1 MKKLNPYIQF
11 VIGFLSIMML
21 WGIGALFNIPFIDN
35 WCYENIDTEEIIF
48 SCIVPMVTV
57 MLIPIVLLIF
67 TVICKRKSLK
77 VMYISALSAMA
88 IPVFASIISAIFSN
102 DGNILTWIVGL
113 TIGLVLYP
121 FGRMAFELFD
131 GVNSFYFVYLD
142 SWIDDSTIIGFLV
155 VAIIIS
161 LILYKKIKPKKAVAI
176 TE

>member
-11 VIGFLSIMML
+11 VIGFFSIMLL
-21 WGIGALFNIPFIDN
+21 WGIGALFNTYSVDT
-35 WCYENIDTEEIIF
+35 WCYENIDTEELIF
-48 SCIVPMVTV
+48 SCIVPIVTAI
-57 MLIPIVLLIF
+57 LIPIVLLVLTI
-67 TVICKRKSLK
+67 ICKRKSLK
-77 VMYISALSAMA
+77 VMYISALVATA
-88 IPVFASIISAIFSN
+88 LPVLSSIISAIFSN

-142 SWIDDSTIIGFLV
+142 SWIDDSTIIGFFI
-155 VAIIIS
+155 VAIVLS
-161 LILYKKIKPKKAVAI
+161 VILYKVIKPKKQVEI

>member
-1 MKKLNPYIQF
+1 MKKLNTYIQF
-11 VIGFLSIMML
+11 VIGFFSIMLL
-21 WGIGALFNIPFIDN
+21 WGIGALFNTYSVDT
-35 WCYENIDTEEIIF
+35 WCYENIDTEELIF
-48 SCIVPMVTV
+48 SCIVPMVTAI
-57 MLIPIVLLIF
+57 LIPIVLLIF

-77 VMYISALSAMA
+77 VMYISALSAVS

-161 LILYKKIKPKKAVAI
+161 LILYKKIKPKKQVEI
-176 TE
+176 IE

>member
-11 VIGFLSIMML
+11 VIGFFSIMLL
-21 WGIGALFNIPFIDN
+21 WGIGALFNTYSVDT
-35 WCYENIDTEEIIF
+35 WCYENIDTEELMF
-48 SCIVPMVTV
+48 SCIVPMVTAI
-57 MLIPIVLLIF
+57 LIPIVLLIF

-77 VMYISALSAMA
+77 VMYISALSAVS

-113 TIGLVLYP
+113 TIGLVLYT

-131 GVNSFYFVYLD
+131 GENSFYFVYLD
-142 SWIDDSTIIGFLV
+142 SWIENSTIIVFLV

-161 LILYKKIKPKKAVAI
+161 LILYKKIKAKKVKD
-176 TE
+176 TD

>member
-11 VIGFLSIMML
+11 VIGFFSIMLL

-48 SCIVPMVTV
+48 SCIVPMITV
-57 MLIPIVLLIF
+57 ILIPIVLFII
-67 TVICKRKSLK
+67 TIICKRKSLK
-77 VMYISALSAMA
+77 VMYISAVVATV
-88 IPVFASIISAIFSN
+88 IPVFSSALSMIFSN

-121 FGRMAFELFD
+121 FGRMAYELFD

-142 SWIDDSTIIGFLV
+142 SWIDNSTIIVFLV

-161 LILYKKIKPKKAVAI
+161 LIIYKSIKPKKEI
-176 TE
+176 

>member
-1 MKKLNPYIQF
+1 MKKLNPFLQF
-11 VIGFLSIMML
+11 VIGFFSIMLL
-21 WGIGALFNIPFIDN
+21 WGIGALFNIPSIDN

-48 SCIVPMVTV
+48 SCIVPMITAI
-57 MLIPIVLLIF
+57 LIPVILLVF
-67 TVICKRKSLK
+67 TIICKRKSLK

-102 DGNILTWIVGL
+102 DGSVITWIVGF

-131 GVNSFYFVYLD
+131 GVDSFYFVYLD
-142 SWIDDSTIIGFLV
+142 RGIDREIIFGFFI
-155 VAIIIS
+155 VAIVIS
-161 LILYKKIKPKKAVAI
+161 LVLYKKIKAKKSVEI

>member
-1 MKKLNPYIQF
+1 MKKLNPFLQF
-11 VIGFLSIMML
+11 VIGFFSIMLL
-21 WGIGALFNIPFIDN
+21 WGIGALFNIPSIDN

-48 SCIVPMVTV
+48 SCIVPMITV
-57 MLIPIVLLIF
+57 ILIPIVLFIF
-67 TVICKRKSLK
+67 TIICKRKSLK

-121 FGRMAFELFD
+121 FGRIAYELFD
-131 GVNSFYFVYLD
+131 GVNSFFFVYLD
-142 SWIDDSTIIGFLV
+142 SWVDDSTIIGFLV
-155 VAIIIS
+155 VVMIIS
-161 LILYKKIKPKKAVAI
+161 LVLYKKIKAKKSVEI

>member
-11 VIGFLSIMML
+11 VIGFFSIMLL
-21 WGIGALFNIPFIDN
+21 WGIGALFNTHSVDI
-35 WCYENIDTEEIIF
+35 WCSENIDTEELIF
-48 SCIVPMVTV
+48 SCIVPMITAI
-57 MLIPIVLLIF
+57 LIPIVLLIF
-67 TVICKRKSLK
+67 TIICKRKSLK
-77 VMYISALSAMA
+77 VMYISSLVATI
-88 IPVFASIISAIFSN
+88 IPVLSCVLSMIFSN

-121 FGRMAFELFD
+121 FGRMAFELFN

-142 SWIDDSTIIGFLV
+142 SWIDNGTIIGFFV

-161 LILYKKIKPKKAVAI
+161 LILYKAIKPEKSVAI

>member
-1 MKKLNPYIQF
+1 MKKLNPFLQF
-11 VIGFLSIMML
+11 VIGFFSIMLL

-48 SCIVPMVTV
+48 SCIVPMITV
-57 MLIPIVLLIF
+57 ILIPIVLFII
-67 TVICKRKSLK
+67 TIICKRKSLK

-88 IPVFASIISAIFSN
+88 IPVFASIISAICSN
-102 DGNILTWIVGL
+102 DGSILTWIVGL

-121 FGRMAFELFD
+121 FGRMAYELFD

-142 SWIDDSTIIGFLV
+142 SWIDNSTIIGFLV
-155 VAIIIS
+155 VVMIIS
-161 LILYKKIKPKKAVAI
+161 LVLYKKIKAKKSVEI